1 MNISTID
8 SVKKYVVLS
17 DVSNPTYEITL
28 TDSTKIYV
36 PHATDNSDYQAIQAW
51 VADGNTIAETD

>member
-51 VADGNTIAETD
+51 VADGNTIAEVD